1 MPSYNKFKQRT
12 LLLGD
17 FVSIVLSFYLTFL
30 VRTGAVVH
38 TERRL
43 YKMLFSAGVYVV
55 FFYIF
60 DLYNLTSRIKSTAY
74 LARYLL
80 TVVSA
85 TALVTIVYYLVPSLE
100 LWRGLFLLNALV
112 IVCVTYLWHLLF
124 FFLFERFAPPK
135 NIVIIGSGPSGQ
147 ELCAVLEQN
156 GADFKVVGYLDD
168 RPELQRQRIGTA
180 TVIGT
185 SAALAGLVERK
196 EIDAAVLAVTHE
208 KSRDLLK
215 AVIHAKMKGVA
226 VTDMPTLY
234 EELTGKLPLDH
245 MDPDWIA
252 HTSLKG
258 VTKSLYTLHVK
269 KVIDTALSLAGLVAT
284 FPVTALVAIAIK
296 LDSPG
301 PILYRHNRV
310 GHNECVFE
318 LLKFRSMSVDAEP
331 QGAVWALED
340 DPRVTRVG
348 RFIRKT
354 RIDEIPQMWN
364 VLRGEM
370 SFLGPRPE
378 RPEFVEELKNAI
390 PYYSFRHSIKPGITG
405 WAQVKYAYGASNTD
419 AFEKLQYDLYYLKNL
434 SVILDFQILL
444 RTIRVVLFGEGA
456 R

>member
-1 MPSYNKFKQRT
+1 MPRYNNYKRRI

-17 FVSIVLSFYLTFL
+17 YASIVLSFYLTFL
-30 VRTGAVVH
+30 AKTGSGVH
-38 TERRL
+38 SDRRIF
-43 YKMLFSAGVYVV
+43 KVLFSAGVYVV
-55 FFYIF
+55 FFSIF

-80 TVVSA
+80 TVFSA
-85 TALVTIVYYLVPSLE
+85 TALVTIVYYFIPSLE
-100 LWRGLFLLNALV
+100 LWRGLFLANALV

-124 FFLFERFAPPK
+124 FFLFKSFTNPK
-135 NIVIIGSGPSGQ
+135 NIVIIGAGDSGQ
-147 ELCAVLEQN
+147 ALCAVLQQN
-156 GADFKVVGYLDD
+156 SVDFNVLGFLDD
-168 RPELQRQRIGTA
+168 RPELQLQRVGTGS
-180 TVIGT
+180 VIGT
-185 SAALAGLVERK
+185 SAALAGLAERQ

-208 KSRDLLK
+208 KSRELLK
-215 AVIHAKMKGVA
+215 AVIHAKMKGVGIS
-226 VTDMPTLY
+226 DMPTLY

-269 KVIDTALSLAGLVAT
+269 RIIDTGLSLFGLVAT
-284 FPVTALVAIAIK
+284 LPLTALVALAIK

-301 PILYRHNRV
+301 PVLYRHNRV
-310 GHNECVFE
+310 GHSEHLFE
-318 LLKFRSMSVDAEP
+318 LLKFRSMAVDAEP
-331 QGAVWALED
+331 QGAVWAQEA

-378 RPEFVEELKNAI
+378 RPEFVEELKNEI

-405 WAQVKYAYGASNTD
+405 WAQVKYPYGASKDD

-434 SVILDFQILL
+434 SAILDFQILL